1 MGPTNKTCRMTDD
14 NGESPD
20 HLALQLI
27 ELLNYDHVI
36 AKLKQALFAKELSD
50 KIEAL
55 NNRILQLTAQ
65 LDAKDS
71 RIKSLEEKVLNQEIN
86 ADSTEQYCRRANIHV
101 SGIPEADGGR

>member
-1 MGPTNKTCRMTDD
+1 MPKNC
-14 NGESPD
+14 P
-20 HLALQLI
+20 
-27 ELLNYDHVI
+27 
-36 AKLKQALFAKELSD
+36 D

-86 ADSTEQYCRRANIHV
+86 ADSIEQYSRRTNIHV
-101 SGIPEADGGR
+101 SGIPEADGGGEDTDKKVLSVRNSKMGMQPPIQ